1 MIDDNEDYSQSTLKE
16 ILETEELV
24 LEEMLSIPNIH
35 TKIKINMK
43 IFNKPVS
50 YIQKYPVHG

>member
-43 IFNKPVS
+43 IF
-50 YIQKYPVHG
+50 I